1 MLTEERLV
9 RIMDQLREK
18 SFVSIKDLMETLDVS
33 RSSIM
38 RDLQELE

>member
-18 SFVSIKDLMETLDVS
+18 NFVSIKDLLERLDVS

-38 RDLQELE
+38 